1 MAEYR
6 VKVYV
11 YPYASGKGSEH
22 DNKAVGGQHHSISV
36 VAPHFGA
43 ALGHANT
50 FLAGIRTN
58 PAVWEAGIRSIEW
71 IAD

>member
-11 YPYASGKGSEH
+11 YPYSVEGPEKDEKAIGSR
-22 DNKAVGGQHHSISV
+22 QQSINV

-43 ALGHANT
+43 AVGHANT
-50 FLAGIRTN
+50 FLAGVRTN
-58 PAVWEAGIRSIEW
+58 PRVWQAEIRSIEW
-71 IAD
+71 VSD